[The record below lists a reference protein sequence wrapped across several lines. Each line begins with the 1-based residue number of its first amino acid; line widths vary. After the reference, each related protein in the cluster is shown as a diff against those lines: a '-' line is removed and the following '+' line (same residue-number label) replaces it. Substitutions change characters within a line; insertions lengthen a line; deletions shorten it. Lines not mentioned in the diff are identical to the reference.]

1 MTHHDPFE
9 DLAAPVEARPPRPS
23 FARSLRARLLDAL
36 DIDDDRP
43 PTVQLPERKAPMP
56 ENTSAS
62 PPTTTSTTG
71 RRPDGI
77 WAPVTY
83 TDARAGIRF
92 LVDVLGFEEQ
102 LVVAA
107 PDDESMIVHSQ
118 IRWPEGGLVQ
128 VNTYDP
134 DNPFLQSR
142 PPGAQSLY
150 VVTSDPRSVWERCQA
165 AGADVLRQPESTDYD
180 PDGLAFSIRDPEGN
194 IWSFGTY
201 AGGA

>member
-1 MTHHDPFE
+1 MTDHDPFE
-9 DLAAPVEARPPRPS
+9 DLAAPVEPHAPRAS
-23 FARSLRARLLDAL
+23 FARTLRARLVDAL
-36 DIDDDRP
+36 DLDDDRP
-43 PTVQLPERKAPMP
+43 STVRLPERKVPM
-56 ENTSAS
+56 ADA
-62 PPTTTSTTG
+62 TSTTAPTT

-83 TDARAGIRF
+83 ADARAGIRF

-128 VNTYDP
+128 VNTYAA
-134 DNPFLQSR
+134 DNPFLRER

-150 VVTSDPRSVWERCQA
+150 VVTSDPQAVWARCQA
-165 AGADVLRQPESTDYD
+165 AGVEVIRAPESPDYD
-180 PDGLAFSIRDPEGN
+180 PDGMGFSIRDPEGN